1 MQTATRGPGTI
12 FAMAAS
18 NCVNPGAVVADLHR
32 GDRLASRV
40 GDLHLMAVAVGVDP
54 DDGIYDLCQHGHAA

>member
-1 MQTATRGPGTI
+1 
-12 FAMAAS
+12 
-18 NCVNPGAVVADLHR
+18 VVLTQPEAWSALHLHR

-40 GDLHLMAVAVGVDP
+40 GDLHLMAIAVGVDP